1 MKFVFDLDGTICYRG
16 EPLGVNMIACL
27 DRLIEDRHEV
37 VFASARPIRD
47 LLPVLPPH
55 LHGCALI
62 GGNGSFVH
70 TGGRQVFVAFFD
82 ADTAQSLLS
91 LVDEHRADY
100 LIDGDWHY
108 SFSGDEN
115 HPIRRNL
122 DPHGLAQN
130 LPTASLGKI
139 AKVVILRS
147 QDSERLRASLE
158 RLPVVVSEHGTEQI
172 LDISPTGIDKW
183 NGLRR
188 AGLRS
193 GEFIAFGNDAND
205 MPMFRRAA
213 RSVCVGEHAGLR
225 PLSTD
230 CVLCD
235 EETVIRKIDELR
247 LELQNR
253 LPFPS

>member
-1 MKFVFDLDGTICYRG
+1 MKFVFDLDGTLCYRG
-16 EPLGVNMIACL
+16 EPLSANMVGCL
-27 DRLIEDRHEV
+27 ERLIAEKHEV

-47 LLPVLPPH
+47 LLPILPAR

-62 GGNGSFVH
+62 GGNGGFVH
-70 TGGRQVFVAFFD
+70 VDGRHAFVSFFD
-82 ADTAQSLLS
+82 PDIAEKILA
-91 LVDEHRADY
+91 LVNEHRAEY

-108 SFSGDEN
+108 SYSGDEE

-130 LPTASLGKI
+130 IPLASLGRI
-139 AKVVILRS
+139 VKVVILRS
-147 QDSERLRASLE
+147 EDAERLRASLE
-158 RLPVVVSEHGTEQI
+158 RLPVVLSEHGTEQI
-172 LDISPTGIDKW
+172 LDISPIGIDKW

-188 AGLRS
+188 LGLNT

-205 MPMFRRAA
+205 MPMFRHAA

-230 CVLCD
+230 CVPCD
-235 EETVIRKIDELR
+235 EDAVIRKIDELR
-247 LELQNR
+247 LELR
-253 LPFPS
+253 TSLP